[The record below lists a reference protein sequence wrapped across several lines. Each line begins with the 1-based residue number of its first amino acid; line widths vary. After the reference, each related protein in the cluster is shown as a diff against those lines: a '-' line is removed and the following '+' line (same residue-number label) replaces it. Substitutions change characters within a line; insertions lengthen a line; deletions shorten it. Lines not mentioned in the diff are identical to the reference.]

1 MGLVRR
7 VLVRGNATGDVLRL
21 TEPLSLW
28 GGVDPRTGE
37 IVERNHPQFGE
48 ELGGRIVLM
57 PHGRGSSS
65 SSSVLA
71 EILRVNSGPS
81 AIILEEPDPIL
92 VIGSL
97 VAEALYG
104 LGCPV
109 VLAPT
114 GSVTEGKWQL
124 INGHLQQSP
133 N

>member
-1 MGLVRR
+1 MVLVRR
-7 VLVRGNATGDVLRL
+7 VLVGGNATGDVLRL
-21 TEPLSLW
+21 TEPLSFW

-71 EILRVNSGPS
+71 EILRVNNGPS

-114 GSVTEGKWQL
+114 ESVTGGKWQL
-124 INGHLQQSP
+124 FNGHLQQSP